1 MKSGPYRELH
11 IYEVEGRLEGFPGS
25 WGEEGFLGCWRE
37 GGYSFLFFRASKEGL
52 VRDFLEGHPQAR
64 MRTAVVLPY
73 EDWEA
78 GGPLR
83 PFRVGRL
90 WIAPPWEAA
99 EPQDGEQLVV
109 VDPGVC
115 FGSGYHPSTRGCL
128 RLLVGLYQRERHRR
142 VLDLGTGTGILAL
155 AAGRLGAEHVL
166 AIDLQPLAV
175 ETAMANVRRNA
186 LEDVVEV
193 RLGDATQSLHEPAD
207 LIVANLTY
215 DIICSLLERP
225 WVGPRRWCI
234 FSGVV
239 GGQVKRLK
247 ERLGSLGFRVLEVS
261 GENLWF
267 SLLASSPQ
275 VCPGGV

>member
-1 MKSGPYRELH
+1 MRSGPYRELH
-11 IYEVEGRLEGFPGS
+11 IYEVEGSLEGFPSS
-25 WGEEGFLGCWRE
+25 WGEEGFLGCWQE
-37 GGYSFLFFRASKEGL
+37 GDYSFLFFCAPREGV
-52 VRDFLEGHPQAR
+52 VRDFLEGHPRAR
-64 MRTAVVLPY
+64 MRNAVVLPY

-83 PFRVGRL
+83 PFRVGPL
-90 WIAPPWEAA
+90 WVAPPWEAV
-99 EPQDGEQLVV
+99 EPQDGEQLVI

-128 RLLVGLYQRERHRR
+128 GLLVGIYQRGRHRR

-155 AAGRLGAEHVL
+155 AAARLGAERVL
-166 AIDLQPLAV
+166 AVDLQPLAV

-186 LEDVVEV
+186 LEGVVEV
-193 RLGDATQSLHEPAD
+193 RLGDAQQSLHAPAD

-215 DIICSLLERP
+215 DAICSLLERP

-234 FSGVV
+234 FSGVA
-239 GGQVKRLK
+239 GGQVERLK
-247 ERLGSLGFRVLEVS
+247 ERLVSVGFQVLEVS

-267 SLLASSPQ
+267 SLLASSPER
-275 VCPGGV
+275 